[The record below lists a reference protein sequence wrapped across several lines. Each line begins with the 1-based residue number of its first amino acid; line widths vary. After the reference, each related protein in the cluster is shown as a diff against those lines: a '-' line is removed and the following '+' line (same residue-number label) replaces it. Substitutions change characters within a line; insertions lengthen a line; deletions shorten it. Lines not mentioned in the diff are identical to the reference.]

1 MPRQSQHRGGLCI
14 CMLDISKAK
23 KQPRDSR
30 SLAISPTQSDDN
42 GSIMTS
48 SRPSGFQRPGERRPG
63 AFGVS
68 FVPNPEGDEASHVL
82 PYNKYGHLRINEQ
95 QARLPI
101 YAYERDVLYL
111 VERHATSIIIGET
124 GCGKSTQIPQYLHR
138 AGWAP
143 KGLQIVVTQPS
154 SFAVVTVA
162 ARVAEEMRVRLGDEV
177 AYAVDFEDVSRD
189 GTTRIKFCT
198 TDVLIRE
205 MASDPLLSKYSVVM
219 VDEAHK
225 RTLSTDLLLG
235 LLKKIQRKRNLRLVI
250 SSASIHAEKFASFFS
265 LSEPDISHSATV
277 ESPSWTPGML
287 SVHGSPH
294 SVKVSYLKEPCQD
307 YVRTALE
314 TAYDISKSD
323 IPGDVLVFLTNRD
336 ECERAV
342 DWVESDSRREAPSTR
357 PGLLHPVALYAGL
370 PTNHQLSVFEAP
382 PPGHRKI
389 VFATS
394 IAETSLTI
402 DGIVHVVDCMFSQQR
417 AFDPFVGLGT
427 SGVVPISKASATQR
441 SGRAG
446 RVRPGFT
453 FRLCTKEAYDELK
466 EADVPEVQRSDL
478 TRAVLQ
484 LKGLG
489 IDNLLQFS
497 WMDPP
502 PSELLIRSLE
512 SLYALGALGEDARL
526 SDRVGRHMTEFA
538 EIDPRLAR
546 CILASWNL
554 NCVYEVVTIVSM
566 LHVRQ
571 IWSSHGKKGR
581 EARSQFAVKEGDL
594 ITYLNVWRGW
604 EENQRRSSWA
614 YKNYI
619 LHKNMCRAHEIRNE
633 LLQTVSRL
641 KRQSRPD
648 DPVFSGR
655 SLECMRDNV
664 LLRKKITLDE
674 TEERIRNTSRAL
686 AHGLFLNAAELVT
699 TRTTAQ
705 GQPMYNLLG
714 GSVGYDDE
722 QGTVGR
728 EKVITIH
735 RDSVAYSENGDG
747 LPPTICFYDAL
758 QAETGIEARLI
769 HPVEA
774 SWLAETGYF
783 DVRRRQK
790 F

>member
-1 MPRQSQHRGGLCI
+1 M
-14 CMLDISKAK
+14 
-23 KQPRDSR
+23 
-30 SLAISPTQSDDN
+30 
-42 GSIMTS
+42 
-48 SRPSGFQRPGERRPG
+48 
-63 AFGVS
+63 S
-68 FVPNPEGDEASHVL
+68 FVGANPEEDEAGHVL
-82 PYNKYGHLRINEQ
+82 PYNKYGHLRISEQ

-111 VERHATSIIIGET
+111 VERHATSVIVGET

-143 KGLQIVVTQPS
+143 RGLQIVVTQPS

-219 VDEAHK
+219 VDEAHE

-250 SSASIHAEKFASFFS
+250 SSASIHAEKFALFFS
-265 LSEPDISHSATV
+265 LPKLDAGLSATV
-277 ESPSWTPGML
+277 ESPSRTPGML
-287 SVHGSPH
+287 SVQGRPHG
-294 SVKVSYLKEPCQD
+294 VRVFYLQEPCQD

-314 TAYDISKSD
+314 TVYDISKSD
-323 IPGDVLVFLTNRD
+323 IPGDVLVFLTTQD

-342 DWVESDSRREAPSTR
+342 DWVKSDSRRDAPSTG
-357 PGLLHPVALYAGL
+357 PGQLHPVALYAGL
-370 PTNHQLSVFEAP
+370 PTKHQLSVFEAP
-382 PPGHRKI
+382 PRDHRKI

-417 AFDPFVGLGT
+417 AFDPFVGVGT
-427 SGVVPISKASATQR
+427 SGIVPISKASASQR

-446 RVRPGFT
+446 RVRPGFA
-453 FRLCTKEAYDELK
+453 FRLCTKEAYDALR

-497 WMDPP
+497 WMATP
-502 PSELLIRSLE
+502 PSELLVRSLE
-512 SLYALGALGEDARL
+512 SLYALGALGKDARL
-526 SDRVGRHMTEFA
+526 SDSIGRYMTEFA
-538 EIDPRLAR
+538 GIDPRLAR

-554 NCVYEVVTIVSM
+554 SCVYEVVTIVSM

-571 IWSSHGKKGR
+571 IWSPGGKKSR

-604 EENQRRSSWA
+604 EENRRGSSWA

-619 LHKNMCRAHEIRNE
+619 RHKNLCRALEIRNE

-641 KRQSRPD
+641 KRQSQPD
-648 DPVFSGR
+648 DPVFSGH
-655 SLECMRDNV
+655 SLECMRDNL
-664 LLRKKITLDE
+664 LLRRDITLAE
-674 TEERIRNTSRAL
+674 TEERIRNTCRAL
-686 AHGLFLNAAELVT
+686 AHAAATCGDPISVLGPPPN
-699 TRTTAQ
+699 R
-705 GQPMYNLLG
+705 LLRPG
-714 GSVGYDDE
+714 IDSSWPS
-722 QGTVGR
+722 R
-728 EKVITIH
+728 CKV
-735 RDSVAYSENGDG
+735 DPKNGK
-747 LPPTICFYDAL
+747 I
-758 QAETGIEARLI
+758 ARRSLTCR
-769 HPVEA
+769 V
-774 SWLAETGYF
+774 
-783 DVRRRQK
+783 
-790 F
+790 

>member
-1 MPRQSQHRGGLCI
+1 
-14 CMLDISKAK
+14 
-23 KQPRDSR
+23 
-30 SLAISPTQSDDN
+30 
-42 GSIMTS
+42 
-48 SRPSGFQRPGERRPG
+48 
-63 AFGVS
+63 VS
-68 FVPNPEGDEASHVL
+68 FVGANPEEDEAGHVL
-82 PYNKYGHLRINEQ
+82 PYNKYGHLRISEQ

-111 VERHATSIIIGET
+111 VERHATSVIVGET

-143 KGLQIVVTQPS
+143 RGLQIVVTQPS

-219 VDEAHK
+219 VDEAHE

-250 SSASIHAEKFASFFS
+250 SSASIHAEKFALFFS
-265 LSEPDISHSATV
+265 LPKLDAGLSATV
-277 ESPSWTPGML
+277 ESPSRTPGML
-287 SVHGSPH
+287 SVQGRPHG
-294 SVKVSYLKEPCQD
+294 VRVFYLQEPCQD

-314 TAYDISKSD
+314 TVYDISKLD
-323 IPGDVLVFLTNRD
+323 IPGDVLVFLTTQD

-342 DWVESDSRREAPSTR
+342 DWVKSDSRRDAPSTG
-357 PGLLHPVALYAGL
+357 PGQLHPVALYAGL
-370 PTNHQLSVFEAP
+370 PTKHQLSVFEAP
-382 PPGHRKI
+382 PRDHRKI

-417 AFDPFVGLGT
+417 AFDPFVGVGT
-427 SGVVPISKASATQR
+427 SGIVPISKASASQR

-446 RVRPGFT
+446 RVRPGFA
-453 FRLCTKEAYDELK
+453 FRLCTKEAYDALR

-497 WMDPP
+497 WMATP
-502 PSELLIRSLE
+502 PSELLVRSLE
-512 SLYALGALGEDARL
+512 SLYALGALGKDARL
-526 SDRVGRHMTEFA
+526 SDSIGRYMTEFA
-538 EIDPRLAR
+538 GIDPRLAR

-554 NCVYEVVTIVSM
+554 SCVYEVVTIVSM

-571 IWSSHGKKGR
+571 IWSPGGKKSR

-604 EENQRRSSWA
+604 EENRRGSSWA

-619 LHKNMCRAHEIRNE
+619 RHKNLCRALEIRNE

-641 KRQSRPD
+641 KRQSQPD
-648 DPVFSGR
+648 DPVFSGH
-655 SLECMRDNV
+655 SLECMRDNL
-664 LLRKKITLDE
+664 LLRRDITLAE
-674 TEERIRNTSRAL
+674 TEERIRNTCRAL

-699 TRTTAQ
+699 TRTTEQ
-705 GQPMYNLLG
+705 GQPMYRLLG
-714 GSVGYDDE
+714 VTAGYDN
-722 QGTVGR
+722 QHGSLGR
-728 EKVITIH
+728 EKVVTIH
-735 RDSVAYSENGDG
+735 RDSVTHSENGDG

-758 QAETGIEARLI
+758 QAETGIEARI
-769 HPVEA
+769 VHPVEA
-774 SWLAETGYF
+774 AWLAETGYF
-783 DVRRRQK
+783 DVGRRQK